1 MKRQLL
7 ATVAAATLASGCT
20 THLAS
25 YRDREGPAVSA
36 GPAYRLPV
44 LQFDITTTR
53 ILTQCVGTDGKPEV
67 LFAAKL
73 VAEPAYVAGETYVLD
88 HGSLA
93 SGSKITSMSLTA
105 HKNGTISGINVAAE
119 DRTRPILKSVVGL
132 GFDVA
137 RLATGI
143 EKSALGFES
152 TEERGSP
159 SGWVCSNSVAIKLAS
174 IDTLSDQLDEDRIS
188 LEKIGGRI
196 ATLERIAASAGLN
209 AAQQAAYEKL
219 AGQQAVAAALVAR
232 KAAALARLVADVTVT
247 ETVTWLP
254 TQGETGRVLAP
265 SLATRK
271 KLEGFFKD
279 SNGALLQR
287 PGGMKPEDFEAKIA
301 LAVAFN
307 ASPLATADAAAPGY
321 PAKLHPTPFGLF
333 YRNPRPGRLV
343 GCRTADIAACAEGRT
358 RAELRSDL
366 LMAPQLGALRS
377 LPMSNGAFQN
387 NEMKAGFGED
397 GTLASFSY
405 QDKDGWG
412 EALSAALA
420 DAATQGLAFN
430 ADLQTQRASDAAKA
444 KSADLDAI
452 NDQIARIEAQKKLNG
467 LLAETSEASSLA
479 PLKAETAMI
488 NARLA
493 LEEARTKFELS
504 RSNGGTVS
512 N

>member
-1 MKRQLL
+1 M
-7 ATVAAATLASGCT
+7 
-20 THLAS
+20 
-25 YRDREGPAVSA
+25 
-36 GPAYRLPV
+36 
-44 LQFDITTTR
+44 
-53 ILTQCVGTDGKPEV
+53 
-67 LFAAKL
+67 
-73 VAEPAYVAGETYVLD
+73 
-88 HGSLA
+88 
-93 SGSKITSMSLTA
+93 
-105 HKNGTISGINVAAE
+105 
-119 DRTRPILKSVVGL
+119 
-132 GFDVA
+132 
-137 RLATGI
+137 
-143 EKSALGFES
+143 
-152 TEERGSP
+152 
-159 SGWVCSNSVAIKLAS
+159 
-174 IDTLSDQLDEDRIS
+174 
-188 LEKIGGRI
+188 
-196 ATLERIAASAGLN
+196 
-209 AAQQAAYEKL
+209 
-219 AGQQAVAAALVAR
+219 
-232 KAAALARLVADVTVT
+232 
-247 ETVTWLP
+247 TWLP

-279 SNGALLQR
+279 SNGALQQR

-321 PAKLHPTPFGLF
+321 PAKLHPEPTGLF

-343 GCRTADIAACAEGRT
+343 GCRTADVAACAEGRT

-405 QDKDGWG
+405 QEKAGWG

-420 DAATQGLAFN
+420 DATTQGLAFN

-504 RSNGGTVS
+504 RSNVGTVS

>member
-137 RLATGI
+137 RLATGF
-143 EKSALGFES
+143 EGFTGFEG
-152 TEERGSP
+152 TLRSP
-159 SGWVCSNSVAIKLAS
+159 SGWVCNDSAASDLVAIDKLS
-174 IDTLSDQLDEDRIS
+174 GQLNGDRAS
-188 LEKIGGRI
+188 LEEIGEKI
-196 ATLERIAASAGLN
+196 ATLERIATTEGLN
-209 AAQQAAYEKL
+209 TAQQAAYKKL

-232 KAAALARLVADVTVT
+232 EAAALARQVAGVTVT

-265 SLATRK
+265 SLASRK
-271 KLEGFFKD
+271 KLEDFFKD
-279 SNGALLQR
+279 SDGALLQR
-287 PGGMKPEDFEAKIA
+287 PGGLKPEDFEAKIA
-301 LAVAFN
+301 LVVAFN

-321 PAKLHPTPFGLF
+321 PAKLHPKPSGLF
-333 YRNPRPGRLV
+333 YRNPQPGRLV
-343 GCRTADIAACAEGRT
+343 GCRTTDVAACAGGLIL
-358 RAELRSDL
+358 AELRSDL

-397 GTLASFSY
+397 GTLTSFSY

-430 ADLQTQRASDAAKA
+430 SDLQTQRASDAAKA

-504 RSNGGTVS
+504 RSNVGTVS